1 MIIYRGDHISLWI
14 NIMAKKMERREK
26 KGEYPA
32 QSKYFPYSSF
42 KRYFKGRVLEL
53 GSADG
58 NNTKFLRNYYNLGEL
73 YCIEYSFKRIRR
85 AKKKTD
91 SYLLNASGTNLPFK
105 NSSFDF
111 VYCSEVIEH
120 LFSRKDQ
127 EQLMQEIKRVL
138 KQGGKC
144 IITTPN
150 HYLYRLF
157 CLVSFTKPD
166 PTHYSELTSSQFS
179 DLLNKTFKKVSVQGV
194 FGLLWP
200 LFRWGAFRRLH
211 DWLSLYPKMCKALM
225 AVCEK

>member
-1 MIIYRGDHISLWI
+1 MKRTL
-14 NIMAKKMERREK
+14 ERREK

-58 NNTKFLRNYYNLGEL
+58 NNTKFLRNYYNLDEL

-138 KQGGKC
+138 KQGGRC

-150 HYLYRLF
+150 HHLYRLF

-166 PTHYSELTSSQFS
+166 PTHYSELSSQICSTKHLKRSLFKESLGCFGHYLGGGHFVDCMTGFLYIQRCAKPLWRSVRS
-179 DLLNKTFKKVSVQGV
+179 DELRFLGILL
-194 FGLLWP
+194 
-200 LFRWGAFRRLH
+200 
-211 DWLSLYPKMCKALM
+211 
-225 AVCEK
+225 